1 VKLPTA
7 SSLHRALACPASAVL
22 PRAPSTT
29 SEAAERGTAIHAYLE
44 EWAQRGARPVA
55 PPEYADTCHGIDL
68 PAILAGRTICEVE
81 AAYAFDV
88 ATGRARLIGYSLGR
102 DYGPLSP
109 TEIVGTADLVLID
122 SEGRGVILDWKT
134 GQPQASAAVNP
145 QLALLALCLSRYRGD
160 PEVVVELVY
169 LGEEGGHKVDRAV
182 LDSLDLDSF
191 AAQLREAVALWRSP
205 EAAQRVNPGEWCK
218 YCDSK
223 RVCPAWTSLAREFAA
238 GPSLTPGAIA
248 ALAPADVGRVIPK
261 IRAYRKLLDEI
272 EAQVNDYT
280 RHHGAVPLEN
290 GNRYG
295 WQEVEDSTLLPE
307 QTLAVVAER
316 FGDELAREMVK
327 PAKVTKKALEG
338 ALDTVAKQRR
348 EAGEKVSK
356 AALVRETLA
365 EIDKRGG
372 VRRTVHSEPREMK
385 GGACE

>member
-169 LGEEGGHKVDRAV
+169 LGEEGGYKVDRAV

-191 AAQLREAVALWRSP
+191 AAQLREAVTLWRSP
-205 EAAQRVNPGEWCK
+205 EAAQRVNPGDHCR
-218 YCDSK
+218 YCPCFDS
-223 RVCPAWTSLAREFAA
+223 CPAQHQLARSFSSGLIDPAA
-238 GPSLTPGAIA
+238 VQSLTPEAAGAA
-248 ALAPADVGRVIPK
+248 WAKLEHYEAL
-261 IRAYRKLLDEI
+261 
-272 EAQVNDYT
+272 
-280 RHHGAVPLEN
+280 
-290 GNRYG
+290 
-295 WQEVEDSTLLPE
+295 
-307 QTLAVVAER
+307 
-316 FGDELAREMVK
+316 
-327 PAKVTKKALEG
+327 
-338 ALDTVAKQRR
+338 
-348 EAGEKVSK
+348 
-356 AALVRETLA
+356 LA
-365 EIDKRGG
+365 EIKKQLKERAHRQPLVLPTGERLGFVEKERRELSPEVAAQVVRERYGEEVAAQCVESSVSQAAIKRALTGKRGAWLEVVREVEARGG
-372 VRRTVHSEPREMK
+372 VKVNKYLALKELPRQLE
-385 GGACE
+385 GGGE